1 MVTFVRLG
9 LRLLRNHHNRL
20 SFLLFSSL
28 VIAQA
33 VWSQTNTAISR
44 DFDKEM
50 VIYRTDNTDTTL
62 RPTSLSK
69 IPNWMNSRFPEQG
82 DTLYVFGI
90 SDPGLNDTIARQQ
103 AIFRGMA
110 LCAMAKV
117 TDCEHFSDF
126 YSQAKGAETDSK
138 YEEIYRF
145 SADFSGK
152 SMTPV
157 ILNDTILSSSE
168 AIVLMGIPTKNL
180 HNSRKK
186 NMRIE
191 AVLYNNEADIMYGN
205 KMSRKVDINILKRDS
220 NEKVIIDGSYF
231 YQMNG
236 RATDMRC
243 LFPQSQAVYN
253 RYEFYYN
260 DGASIHQTDS
270 SGVHGTTCK
279 QGLWIAYVSEILD
292 YLSMQTKM
300 LSNETQV
307 VRDKTEDS
315 SLEILRERSRTR
327 LLWKIRDIDIYD
339 NKMRVNLTISTY

>member
-1 MVTFVRLG
+1 MMTFVRLG
-9 LRLLRNHHNRL
+9 LKMLRNHHNRL
-20 SFLLFSSL
+20 LFLFFLTLL
-28 VIAQA
+28 VIPA
-33 VWSQTNTAISR
+33 VRSQTNTAISR

-50 VIYRTDNTDTTL
+50 VIYKTDNTDSTL

-69 IPNWMNSRFPEQG
+69 IPAWMNSRFPEQG

-110 LCAMAKV
+110 LGAMAKV

-126 YSQAKGAETDSK
+126 YSQAKGSGTDSK

-168 AIVLMGIPTKNL
+168 AIVLLGIPAKSI
-180 HNSRKK
+180 HSSRKK

-220 NEKVIIDGSYF
+220 NEKIIIDGSYF

-243 LFPQSQAVYN
+243 LFPQSQAVYD

-260 DGASIHQTDS
+260 DRASTHQTDS
-270 SGVHGTTCK
+270 SGVSGTTCK
-279 QGLWIAYVSEILD
+279 QGLWIAYVSEILE

-300 LSNETQV
+300 LSNESQV
-307 VRDKTEDS
+307 LRDKTEDATV
-315 SLEILRERSRTR
+315 EILRERSRTR
-327 LLWKIRDIDIYD
+327 LLWKIGDIDIHD